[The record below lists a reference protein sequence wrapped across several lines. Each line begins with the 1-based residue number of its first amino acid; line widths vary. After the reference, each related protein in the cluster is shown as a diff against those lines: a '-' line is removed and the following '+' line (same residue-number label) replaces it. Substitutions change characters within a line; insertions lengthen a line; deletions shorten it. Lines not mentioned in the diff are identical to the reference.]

1 MAQTAK
7 RLIDGATL
15 TGSVA
20 TYYLSPSNKTT
31 VIKKLPIV
39 NTTAGAV
46 NCTIY
51 LVPSG
56 TAGATNTITS
66 AKSIAVGETWS
77 CPDAENMVLE
87 QGGTIQALGNGLTIM
102 ASGIVIDV

>member
-1 MAQTAK
+1 MATTTAK

-20 TYYLSPSNKTT
+20 TYYLSPSSTT
-31 VIKKLPIV
+31 TIIKKLPIV
-39 NTTAGAV
+39 NTTAGAI

-51 LVPSG
+51 LVPDGS
-56 TAGATNTITS
+56 AGATNTITS
-66 AKSIAVGETWS
+66 AKSIAAGETWS

-87 QGGTIQALGNGLTIM
+87 AGGTIQALGVGLTIM
-102 ASGIVIDV
+102 ASGVQIA

>member
-1 MAQTAK
+1 MAQTAT
-7 RLIDGATL
+7 RLIAGSAL

-20 TYYLSPSNKTT
+20 TYYAVPTGSKT

-39 NTTAGAV
+39 NTTAGSINV
-46 NCTIY
+46 TIY

-66 AKSIAVGETWS
+66 ARTITAGETWS

-87 QGGTIQALGNGLTIM
+87 SGGSIQALGDGLTIM
-102 ASGIVIDV
+102 ASGIVITS